1 MYADATT
8 ASSFPPHRDLAMNTN
23 TNPYAPAEAAAPTL
37 GYNGWM
43 TSGGFQEPTV
53 SFNGWMTSGGYQ
65 IPEGESIETP

>member
-1 MYADATT
+1 
-8 ASSFPPHRDLAMNTN
+8 MNTN